1 MELRAIRLK
10 SVGRFR
16 DGVALEGLAPGLNLL
31 AAPNEAGKSTLLR
44 ALRAVFE
51 VPHTSRSRKGPLSL
65 LQPSGGGAPL
75 VECEFMLDGVL
86 WRLRK
91 QFLAS
96 HSAELRELS
105 GREVFVGADAE
116 QRLEDML
123 SGPASLKASID
134 SLWVEQQRGFKP
146 PVLSGEHRRVFQAL
160 VQAEVDAAAGSGL
173 LARIQAKV
181 QDDLD
186 QLITRSRRQAKTG
199 GAYAHAQAELAEARE
214 ALEVARAKAAQSAAR
229 RQRLSELANEERVLA
244 DPAIEAERRSAAEAK
259 RAALAKAREAR
270 QKAEVAA
277 ARRAEAEQVLRAA
290 QGALQRHNTAM
301 AECVA
306 GRDRLDALNRARAEL
321 VDEIAMADEHRHGI
335 GARLVEMR
343 EAQARAARAEIARER
358 LVRYRSMME
367 RASELSSRIAQAK
380 SVAEALDHAR
390 DALSAF
396 TITPKEGREISVL
409 HDDVRV
415 LERAF
420 AAQATQVLV
429 SYDARAVGRF
439 RIDGRSLDV
448 GEELSL
454 VAPTRIVADGIG
466 SLDVKPSAQSGE
478 DVAARLSGARAALA
492 GMLEHCGVTDVSEAE
507 AALAKRAETQREVD
521 DLASRLSALA
531 PDGVSGVSAQHEAL
545 LVAADDLVRDAGLSP
560 DEEPEL
566 AASQLETAEDSGTLG
581 KALDALEAER
591 TASERRA
598 GELRER
604 LAGMAA
610 ESDGLSARLAVVE
623 AQLPGDDAERADVR
637 IKLGAAMEDAQAQ
650 LHACVRDHDA
660 WLAAAPEE
668 RALQELEAEVA
679 KSEADVRSMAG
690 RLSSLRETRRE
701 IEGALRRDVEDGIE
715 AEVALLEER
724 TDRLEEQVR
733 VFEADIAAMTLLAEE
748 AGRGIAA
755 QRAAFAGPIA
765 RRMQELATHVFPDV
779 IFELG
784 PDFGIQALVRAGSTE
799 SLDRVSEGTQEQ
811 VAVLVR
817 LALARCLTEAHG
829 PQPVILDDAL
839 VYADDSRLER
849 TFSALQAAAQTH
861 QVLVL
866 SCHQRAFAPLADRFG
881 ARDLALED
889 WRP

>member
-51 VPHTSRSRKGPLSL
+51 MPHTSRHKSLSI
-65 LQPSGGGAPL
+65 LQPTSGGAPV
-75 VECEFMLDGVL
+75 VECDFVLGGTL

-96 HSAELRELS
+96 RAAELRELS
-105 GREVFVGADAE
+105 GRDVFVGADAE

-123 SGPASLKASID
+123 SGPAGLKASID

-146 PVLSGEHRRVFQAL
+146 PAITGEQRSVFQAL
-160 VQAEVDAAAGSGL
+160 VQAEVDAAAGSGV

-199 GAYAHAQAELAEARE
+199 GAYAHAQSELGQARE
-214 ALEVARAKAAQSAAR
+214 ALGVARAKAAQSAAR
-229 RQRLSELANEERVLA
+229 RQRLSELAKEERSLS
-244 DPAIEAERRSAAEAK
+244 DPAVEAERRAAVEAQ
-259 RAALAKAREAR
+259 RGALAKAREAR
-270 QKAEVAA
+270 QKAELAA

-290 QGALQRHNTAM
+290 QGALQRHDTAM

-306 GRDRLDALNRARAEL
+306 GRDRLDALARARAEL
-321 VDEIAMADEHRHGI
+321 ADEIAMADEHRQDI

-343 EAQARAARAEIARER
+343 EAQARAARAEIGRER

-367 RASELSSRIAQAK
+367 RAGELSARIAKAR
-380 SVAEALDHAR
+380 SVGEALDEAR
-390 DALSAF
+390 EALSAF
-396 TITPKEGREISVL
+396 RITPKDGREISAL
-409 HDDVRV
+409 HNDVRV

-420 AAQATQVLV
+420 AAQATQVQV
-429 SYDARAVGRF
+429 SYDPGVSGRF
-439 RIDGRSLDV
+439 RIDGRTVDA

-454 VAPTRIVADGIG
+454 VAPTRIVADGVG
-466 SLDVKPSAQSGE
+466 ALDVKPAVQSSE
-478 DVAARLSGARAALA
+478 DVAARLSEARAALA
-492 GMLEHCGVTDVSEAE
+492 EMLDRCDVADVAEAE
-507 AALAKRAETQREVD
+507 AALVRRAETQKNVD

-531 PDGVSGVSAQHEAL
+531 PDGVSGLSSQHEAL
-545 LVAADDLVRDAGLSP
+545 LVAAGDLARDAGLSP
-560 DEEPEL
+560 EEVPDL
-566 AASQLETAEDSGTLG
+566 AASLPETAEDPETLG

-591 TASERRA
+591 AASERRA
-598 GELRER
+598 GDLRER

-610 ESDGLSARLAVVE
+610 EYDGLAARLAVVE
-623 AQLPGDDAERADVR
+623 AQLPGDDAERAEVR
-637 IKLGAAMEDAQAQ
+637 MKLSAAMEDAQAQ

-660 WLAAAPEE
+660 WLAAAPDE
-668 RALQELEAEVA
+668 RALQDLEAELG
-679 KSEADVRSMAG
+679 KSETDIRSMAG
-690 RLSSLRETRRE
+690 RLANLREMRRE
-701 IEGALRRDVEDGIE
+701 IEGALRRDIEDGIE

-724 TDRLEEQVR
+724 TGRLEEQVR
-733 VFEADIAAMTLLAEE
+733 VFEADIAAMTLLADE
-748 AGRGIAA
+748 AGREIAA

-779 IFELG
+779 TFELG

-799 SLDRVSEGTQEQ
+799 ALERVSEGTQEQ